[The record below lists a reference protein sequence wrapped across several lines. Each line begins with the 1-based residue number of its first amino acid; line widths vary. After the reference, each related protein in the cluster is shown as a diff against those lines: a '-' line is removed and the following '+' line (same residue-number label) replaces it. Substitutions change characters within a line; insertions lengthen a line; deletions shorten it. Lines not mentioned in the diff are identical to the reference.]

1 LKICFATY
9 PGVTI
14 TAGGPFVKIYDLR
27 ISLEKKGV
35 NIDLFNL
42 WEANHKIKEYDLFHV
57 FGGNFAVYDLCRHLS
72 SNKIKYV
79 VNPILF
85 SRHSFKT
92 IKVMLTADRIL
103 KRIIN
108 GIRMDYG
115 YSKEICEW
123 SSMVLPNTSSEAELV
138 NKGLSISNR
147 KIRVVHN
154 GVSEKFLSENPEL
167 FKDKYKLENF
177 ILYVGHL
184 GSARKNGLR
193 LIKALK
199 QINLPAVII
208 GKISNTSEGEK
219 IRGELKDA
227 KHITLI
233 EGLSNDSELLRSAYA
248 ACSTFVLPS
257 WYETPGRAALEAGLA
272 GAKVVITPYGGTK
285 DYFNKMVEYVNP
297 YSVESIREGIVKSL
311 SKPKDLILKEYI
323 NKNFLWDKIAD
334 ETINI
339 YNEVINT

>member
-57 FGGNFAVYDLCRHLS
+57 FGGNFAIYDLCRHLS

-184 GSARKNGLR
+184 GSARKNGLL

-233 EGLSNDSELLRSAYA
+233 ESLSNDSELLRSAYA
-248 ACSTFVLPS
+248 ACDTFVLPS